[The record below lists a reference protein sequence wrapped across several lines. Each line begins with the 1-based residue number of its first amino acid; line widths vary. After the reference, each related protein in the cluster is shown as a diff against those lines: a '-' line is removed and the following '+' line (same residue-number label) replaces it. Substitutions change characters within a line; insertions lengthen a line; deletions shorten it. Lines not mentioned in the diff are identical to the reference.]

1 MKHTLTI
8 EFDSAADLAAFLSG
22 NANDAPNAGAAKA
35 SAASAGGASSGTA
48 AKKAAGQKAPVEP
61 EPAGSE
67 SQFTYEE
74 ISAKVLEV
82 SKTKGRDSAVNL
94 LGQYKAEDGT
104 TCTKGA
110 QVQPSDYDDLMEKA
124 EAILE
129 DLG

>member
-8 EFDSAADLAAFLSG
+8 EFDSAEELAAYLG
-22 NANDAPNAGAAKA
+22 NGAAAAPSAEEAKA
-35 SAASAGGASSGTA
+35 SKGSAKNASKDTA
-48 AKKAAGQKAPVEP
+48 AKTAPSVE
-61 EPAGSE
+61 EAVTSF
-67 SQFTYEE
+67 SYEQ

-82 SKTKGRDSAVNL
+82 SKTKGRDAAVNL
-94 LGQYKAEDGT
+94 LGAYKAEDGT